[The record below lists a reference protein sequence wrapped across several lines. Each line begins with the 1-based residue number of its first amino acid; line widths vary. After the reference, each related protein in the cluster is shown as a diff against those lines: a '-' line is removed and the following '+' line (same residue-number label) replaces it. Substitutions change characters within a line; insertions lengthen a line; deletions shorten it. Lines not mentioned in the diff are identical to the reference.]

1 MPAEHR
7 YVFPEPHYG
16 MDHGHYDW
24 SPLNA
29 NRAALGWPG
38 DARVALC
45 VIVNLGHVAWR
56 HPSGSYQ
63 PPNLAGGYGPGPFP
77 DVTAWS
83 HREYGHRVGVFRVL
97 DLLDKYGLKPTVAL
111 DVLTAENY
119 PFLVRHCLG
128 RGCEMIAH
136 GVSGSQMIT
145 SRMSEQEEREYV
157 HTSVD
162 ALTRAIGTAPI
173 GWLGPEYGESPRT
186 PQLLAQAGIRYVCDW
201 VNDEQPYPLKVPEGE
216 LYALPIALPVDDVNA
231 LWDRRID
238 IDRYKEMIKETFE
251 TLYQDGAA
259 NGRLLVLHLHPW
271 LIGQPFRVGC
281 LDEALG
287 HIMNH
292 QGVWAATGAEIIDW
306 YRRQRPVAR

>member
-1 MPAEHR
+1 MTVEQR
-7 YVFPEPHYG
+7 YVFPEPHSG
-16 MDHGHYDW
+16 MDHDHYDW

-29 NRAALGWPG
+29 DRPALGWPG

-56 HPSGSYQ
+56 HPDGSYQ

-83 HREYGHRVGVFRVL
+83 HREYGHRVGVFRVM
-97 DLLDKYGLKPTVAL
+97 DVLDKYGIKPTVAL

-128 RGCEMIAH
+128 RGCEVIAH
-136 GVSGSQMIT
+136 GVSVSQMIT
-145 SRMSEQEEREYV
+145 SRMSDQEEREYI

-162 ALTRAIGTAPI
+162 ALTRTIGTAPV
-173 GWLGPEYGESPRT
+173 GWLGPEYGESQRT

-251 TLYQDGAA
+251 TLYREGAT

-271 LIGQPFRVGC
+271 LIGQPFRIGC
-281 LDEALG
+281 LDEALSR
-287 HIMNH
+287 IMNH

-306 YRRQRPVAR
+306 YRRHRPAAR